1 MDVSGESERYQG
13 YLAVTSYPGGIAK
26 EAGTMKRKHIL
37 LLSLMVAL
45 LAACSQA
52 ENPEQIAAH
61 PMEEAIAVY
70 SHSSESMVVYNA
82 TLEME
87 VSNVERATERAKQIA
102 FEQGGYLVSAQSWY
116 RDGEKHTTAVLA
128 VPAYR
133 FDSAREE
140 VLRLGKLVGEWVSSD
155 LVSPGGARQGVFAQI
170 TVYLH
175 PMDSIL
181 PEISLPNWRPVR
193 TFEKAWGFFLSI
205 FGFILDI
212 VIWILVVAGPFVLI
226 GWGIKR
232 AIQWWRAKVSHQKP
246 QN

>member
-1 MDVSGESERYQG
+1 MDVSGESDQYQG
-13 YLAVTSYPGGIAK
+13 YLAITSYPGGIAK
-26 EAGTMKRKHIL
+26 EAGTMKRKLIL
-37 LLSLMVAL
+37 LVSLIVTF

-70 SHSSESMVVYNA
+70 SHFPESMLVYNA

-87 VSNVERATERAKQIA
+87 VSNVERAAERAKQIA
-102 FEQGGYLVSAQSWY
+102 FEQGGYLVSTQSWY
-116 RDGEKHTTAVLA
+116 RDGERHTTVVLA

-133 FDSAREE
+133 FDNTREE

-155 LVSPGGARQGVFAQI
+155 LISPGGARQDVFAHI
-170 TVYLH
+170 TIYLH
-175 PMDSIL
+175 PRESIL
-181 PEISLPNWRPVR
+181 PEISLPKWRPVR

-212 VIWILVVAGPFVLI
+212 LIWIVVVIGPFVLI
-226 GWGIKR
+226 GWGIKK
-232 AIQWWRAKVSHQKP
+232 AIQWWSAKIGHQK
-246 QN
+246 